1 MDARERSPRI
11 RAASRVAGAAGE
23 AASLGTMQI
32 FVLNSFSGNQFE
44 LRVMPDA
51 TIHFVKCK
59 IFDKEGILP
68 NQQSLIFG
76 TMPLQTGCSL
86 TDYNIIEG
94 STIDLVC
101 TSSKAAVL
109 AVVLAKIFDEA
120 PQLGDALDNARGPCL
135 KFQGKH
141 ALGRRCNKG
150 VKCPFLHVTRSCRF
164 GYIPCC

>member
-1 MDARERSPRI
+1 MAARERSPRLC
-11 RAASRVAGAAGE
+11 AAIRVAGAAGE

-44 LRVMPDA
+44 LSVMPDA
-51 TIHFVKCK
+51 TIDSVKCK
-59 IFDKEGILP
+59 IFDKMRILP
-68 NQQSLIFG
+68 NQQCLIFG

-94 STIDLVC
+94 STINLVC
-101 TSSKAAVL
+101 TPAKAAVL

-141 ALGRRCNKG
+141 ASGRRCNKG
-150 VKCPFLHVTRSCRF
+150 VKCPFLHVTRSCWF